1 MLTTSSDDGSHA
13 SATPLPLLADNLHR
27 HAPAI
32 QRALESSAPVLRDAI
47 IFTGIID
54 HANLKYIL
62 PCSDVLVAPSV
73 FPEAFGMVAIEAL
86 ACGVLPIVT
95 YQSAFKEIADVVK
108 THLAPYD
115 LALANVPLSAD
126 ACLNIAQN
134 VITCL
139 AFQQQMQSAGRL
151 QAFKQTLR
159 DIATTHYSWSRI
171 AATYLDVYHRAI
183 GH

>member
-1 MLTTSSDDGSHA
+1 
-13 SATPLPLLADNLHR
+13 LADNLHR

-32 QRALESSAPVLRDAI
+32 QRALQCSAPVLRDAI

-95 YQSAFKEIADVVK
+95 YQSAFKEIADVVN
-108 THLAPYD
+108 THLASYD
-115 LALANVPLSAD
+115 LALDNVPLSGD
-126 ACLNIAQN
+126 ACLYMAQN
-134 VITCL
+134 VMASL
-139 AFQQQMQSAGRL
+139 AFQQHMQAIGRL

-159 DIATTHYSWSRI
+159 EIAATHYSWSRI
-171 AATYLDVYHRAI
+171 AATYLDVYHPAMR
-183 GH
+183 H